1 MYVDMPILPL
11 SSSELSACPV
21 TAKETIYELSVCP
34 ELSVFTTMEVI
45 SLSMALPVIDVAN
58 LCVCVGCSSHDG
70 YVYP

>member
-21 TAKETIYELSVCP
+21 TAKE
-34 ELSVFTTMEVI
+34 VI
-45 SLSMALPVIDVAN
+45 SLSMALHVIDVAN